1 MKITFLGTSHGVPEV
16 NRFCTSVLLE
26 SGGKHYLI
34 DAGAPISD
42 LLIRNKVAFKD
53 ISAIFITH
61 LHGDHVDGL
70 VQFADL
76 SAWFY
81 KDAAPRIFTPEMAL
95 RDALEAW
102 QDMLFTDSRCNFDYT
117 EIAPGLIYSDDV
129 IKVTAIPTKHLVVDL
144 PDRKRRSYA
153 FDVVSADGK
162 RILFTGDLTHGMTD
176 FPEIAYREHFDIIVV
191 EGAHTRVY
199 HAIDILSPCKT
210 DKMVLSHIAPANPH
224 ERIIAARNAL
234 PFPFIDASDGQC
246 FEC

>member
-76 SAWFY
+76 SA
-81 KDAAPRIFTPEMAL
+81 
-95 RDALEAW
+95 
-102 QDMLFTDSRCNFDYT
+102 
-117 EIAPGLIYSDDV
+117 
-129 IKVTAIPTKHLVVDL
+129 
-144 PDRKRRSYA
+144 
-153 FDVVSADGK
+153 
-162 RILFTGDLTHGMTD
+162 
-176 FPEIAYREHFDIIVV
+176 
-191 EGAHTRVY
+191 
-199 HAIDILSPCKT
+199 
-210 DKMVLSHIAPANPH
+210 
-224 ERIIAARNAL
+224 
-234 PFPFIDASDGQC
+234 
-246 FEC
+246 